1 MDYEQLQCNQ
11 VLTTQSLANPRRKEG
26 GSLTKGEYIANAA
39 DSNPRIHK
47 NGAKKTKKATASK
60 KKTVIATTWK
70 RNSSLGINKPVQ
82 LKLILTEENS
92 EHKVKLVL
100 NDIQNSNTSRNLPVK
115 STSLSHM
122 NVYIFASFLAVK
134 TPVRTSTTTFPH
146 TSSQDAVIYCDLD
159 NFHSSSLP
167 ELFTLIVAHKM
178 VTEQPLF
185 KPEIFE

>member
-1 MDYEQLQCNQ
+1 M
-11 VLTTQSLANPRRKEG
+11 
-26 GSLTKGEYIANAA
+26 
-39 DSNPRIHK
+39 
-47 NGAKKTKKATASK
+47 
-60 KKTVIATTWK
+60 
-70 RNSSLGINKPVQ
+70 
-82 LKLILTEENS
+82 
-92 EHKVKLVL
+92 L

-178 VTEQPLF
+178 EMSSHYSNPKYLNNKLREENYPASLENEYINTNAPPSNTFGLILLIGQYCLQMLECQFVSKKRTWNVCAGSCQP
-185 KPEIFE
+185 